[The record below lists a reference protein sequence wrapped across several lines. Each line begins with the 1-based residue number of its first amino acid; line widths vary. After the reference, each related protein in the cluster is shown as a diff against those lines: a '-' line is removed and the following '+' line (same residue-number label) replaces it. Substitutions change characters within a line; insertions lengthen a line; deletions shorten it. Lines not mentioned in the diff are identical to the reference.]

1 MLIRFTE
8 DYEKYT
14 VRAEEV
20 LGHIMTKIAKAEVFM
35 GTSKELDKLYAQSV
49 VIHALI
55 DHFSYEN
62 NAGNI
67 PDPNSGVAAQNTT
80 SEAYNTTLSGAYIAN
95 YNEKLLQCLKSIL
108 DVNICGSNQVP
119 ARYPENLLPPPVDV
133 HVLNAVNGGLG
144 NPPKLGNLSDLN

>member
-67 PDPNSGVAAQNTT
+67 PDPNNQVPIQNTT
-80 SEAYNTTLSGAYIAN
+80 STTQNTTLSGVYTAN

-108 DVNICGSNQVP
+108 DINICGSNQV
-119 ARYPENLLPPPVDV
+119 AAYYPENLLPPPVDV
-133 HVLNAVNGGLG
+133 HELNAVNSGLG
-144 NPPKLGNLSDLN
+144 NPPRLGTISDLN